1 MKRSLSHYQLILIAS
16 LSLIVFYNI
25 TFFKHVLE
33 VYPLNLDNSLFL
45 FSLAIVFFSFNIFV
59 LALICFKKTIKPVLI
74 SILLISSLAAY
85 FMDTYNVIID
95 DLMIDNI
102 IKTDIHESL
111 DLFSLKQVL
120 YFVFLGVVPS
130 IFIYRIKLK
139 DASLKATLTTNLVLL
154 ISSLAVIALCIVSF
168 SAFYASFFR
177 EHKPLRYYAN
187 PSYYIYSSIKYIS
200 ELNQTTSSQ
209 LKEIGSDAAIPETD
223 TERELVILVVGE
235 TARADHF
242 SLNGYDRDTNP
253 LLSKESVISFNNVWS
268 CGTSTAHSVPCMFS
282 IYEHDNY
289 KKKKALNTE
298 NIVDVLQK
306 SGVNV
311 VWLDNNSSS
320 KGVADRI
327 EYHDYKSPK
336 TNPVCDTECR
346 DEGMLANLQSYIDS
360 HPTGDIL
367 IILHQMGSHGPAYY
381 KRYPE
386 QFEKFTPVCQTNQL
400 EQCSQQEIINTYD
413 NTLLYTDYFLSQT
426 IKLLKNNAEN
436 FESAMLYMSDH
447 GESLGENS
455 VYLHGLPYS
464 IAPEAQRHVPFV
476 MWFNDILSEDIN
488 LKDLRSKANSKLS
501 QDNLFHTLLGL
512 MEVETELYDQDLDI
526 IEYLD

>member
-1 MKRSLSHYQLILIAS
+1 MQKPSSHYQLILLTS
-16 LSLIVFYNI
+16 LLLIVFFNI
-25 TFFKHVLE
+25 TFFDHVLD
-33 VYPLNLDNSLFL
+33 VYPLNLDNAFFL
-45 FSLAIVFFSFNIFV
+45 LSLAIVFFSFNILFF
-59 LALICFKKTIKPVLI
+59 ALICFKKTVKPVLI
-74 SILLISSLAAY
+74 SILLVSSLAAY

-102 IKTDIHESL
+102 IKTDLHESL

-120 YFVFLGVVPS
+120 YFVFLGVIPS
-130 IFIYRIKLK
+130 IFIYHIKLK
-139 DASLKATLTTNLVLL
+139 EASLKATLTTNLVLI
-154 ISSLAVIALCIVSF
+154 ISSVAIIAICIVSF
-168 SAFYASFFR
+168 SSFYASFFR
-177 EHKPLRYYAN
+177 EHKPLRFYAN

-200 ELNQTTSSQ
+200 ELNQTTSKQ
-209 LKEIGSDAAIPETD
+209 VVKIGSDAAIPETD
-223 TERELVILVVGE
+223 IERELVILVVGE

-242 SLNGYDRDTNP
+242 SLNGYERNTNP
-253 LLSKESVISFNNVWS
+253 LLSKENVFSFDNTWS

-282 IYEHDNY
+282 IYEHNNY

-306 SGVNV
+306 PGVNV

-327 EYHDYKSPK
+327 EYHDYKTPE

-346 DEGMLANLQSYIDS
+346 DEGMLANLQSYIDN

-381 KRYPE
+381 KRYPK
-386 QFEKFTPVCQTNQL
+386 QFEKFTPVCSTNQL
-400 EQCSQQEIINTYD
+400 EQCTQQEIINAYD
-413 NTLLYTDYFLSQT
+413 NTLLYTDYFLSQV
-426 IKLLKNNAEN
+426 INLLKNNDDN

-447 GESLGENS
+447 GESLGENN

-464 IAPEAQRHVPFV
+464 IAPEEQRHVPFV
-476 MWFNDILSEDIN
+476 MWFNGILSEDIN
-488 LKDLRSKANSKLS
+488 IEALRSKTTSKLS

-512 MEVETELYDQDLDI
+512 MEVETELYNQDMDI
-526 IEYLD
+526 IEYVD

>member
-1 MKRSLSHYQLILIAS
+1 
-16 LSLIVFYNI
+16 
-25 TFFKHVLE
+25 
-33 VYPLNLDNSLFL
+33 
-45 FSLAIVFFSFNIFV
+45 
-59 LALICFKKTIKPVLI
+59 
-74 SILLISSLAAY
+74 
-85 FMDTYNVIID
+85 
-95 DLMIDNI
+95 
-102 IKTDIHESL
+102 
-111 DLFSLKQVL
+111 
-120 YFVFLGVVPS
+120 
-130 IFIYRIKLK
+130 
-139 DASLKATLTTNLVLL
+139 
-154 ISSLAVIALCIVSF
+154 
-168 SAFYASFFR
+168 
-177 EHKPLRYYAN
+177 
-187 PSYYIYSSIKYIS
+187 
-200 ELNQTTSSQ
+200 
-209 LKEIGSDAAIPETD
+209 
-223 TERELVILVVGE
+223 
-235 TARADHF
+235 
-242 SLNGYDRDTNP
+242 
-253 LLSKESVISFNNVWS
+253 
-268 CGTSTAHSVPCMFS
+268 MFS
-282 IYEHDNY
+282 IYDHDNY

-488 LKDLRSKANSKLS
+488 LKDLRSKANSRLS